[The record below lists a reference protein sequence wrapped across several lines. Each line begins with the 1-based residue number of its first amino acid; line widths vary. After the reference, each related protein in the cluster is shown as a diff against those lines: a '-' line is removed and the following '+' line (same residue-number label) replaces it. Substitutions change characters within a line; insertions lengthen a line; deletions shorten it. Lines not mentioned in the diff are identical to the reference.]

1 MPGSSVSFVLYL
13 VAVGAGVSIAFQQIL
28 NSNLRIELGSPWW
41 AGFVSY
47 FVGTLAMLA
56 AIIISGG
63 SLLSPSM
70 IARTS
75 WISWTGGIFGAVFI
89 GTAILMVPRLG
100 GATVLA
106 LVVVGQMIGSLAFDH
121 FGLLGVAQHAA
132 SPTRLLGAAFL
143 VIGVVLIARH

>member
-13 VAVGAGVSIAFQQIL
+13 VAVGAGVSIALQQIL

-63 SLLSPSM
+63 SLLSPAT

-75 WISWTGGIFGAVFI
+75 WISWTGGFFGALFI

-100 GATVLA
+100 SASVLA